1 MLKFIKK
8 ILKKSRLIRWIKIGC
23 ISSGMVDEH
32 RSFRYALCP
41 SGIRGGIWAI
51 CPSGIRGGIWA
62 ISMVFQYILHVY

>member
-41 SGIRGGIWAI
+41 SDEHR
-51 CPSGIRGGIWA
+51 
-62 ISMVFQYILHVY
+62 